1 MNFEISQS
9 KQDLIIGLFEPV
21 IDEIVARVSK
31 IVLSTTN
38 REPRYYSRKETADLL
53 HVTLPTL
60 AKLTKNGVVN
70 CKRVCKRILYDARSI
85 DDAIKQQTVFKY
97 RRG

>member
-38 REPRYYSRKETADLL
+38 REPRYYSRKETAVSPSCNIAYIGKT
-53 HVTLPTL
+53 HE
-60 AKLTKNGVVN
+60 KWS
-70 CKRVCKRILYDARSI
+70 R
-85 DDAIKQQTVFKY
+85 
-97 RRG
+97 

>member
-31 IVLSTTN
+31 IVLST
-38 REPRYYSRKETADLL
+38 R
-53 HVTLPTL
+53 
-60 AKLTKNGVVN
+60 
-70 CKRVCKRILYDARSI
+70 
-85 DDAIKQQTVFKY
+85 
-97 RRG
+97 

>member
-53 HVTLPTL
+53 HVTL

-70 CKRVCKRILYDARSI
+70 CKRVGKRILYDARSI

>member
-9 KQDLIIGLFEPV
+9 KQDLIIGLFEPF
-21 IDEIVARVSK
+21 ILLIVARVFI
-31 IVLSTTN
+31 IVLSTTI
-38 REPRYYSRKETADLL
+38 RSPIYYSWFYTADLL

-70 CKRVCKRILYDARSI
+70 CKRVGKRILYDARSI

>member
-70 CKRVCKRILYDARSI
+70 FKRVGKRILYDARSI
-85 DDAIKQQTVFKY
+85 DEAIKQQTVFKY

>member
-38 REPRYYSRKETADLL
+38 REPRYYSRKETAG
-53 HVTLPTL
+53 
-60 AKLTKNGVVN
+60 LT
-70 CKRVCKRILYDARSI
+70 R
-85 DDAIKQQTVFKY
+85 
-97 RRG
+97 